1 MRRRAPFPFRAP
13 ARVTAEPIV
22 GIVVATE
29 EGVSADLKTL
39 DLSTRVIAGYL
50 RILGLEIVP
59 VEKPRRRWWRP
70 NKNRGGSP

>member
-1 MRRRAPFPFRAP
+1 MIRRRAFPFRAP
-13 ARVTAEPIV
+13 SRVTAESIL

-39 DLSTRVIAGYL
+39 DLCTQVIAGHL

-59 VEKPRRRWWRP
+59 IEKRRPWWR
-70 NKNRGGSP
+70 RFVDG